1 MYAVCIFGTTILRLS
16 GLHDLANIS
25 YAYFL
30 LSCWNECVKKSHF
43 TQLSHTCCS
52 HLQLLLASI
61 CFFFVFGFTLH
72 FCPLQAVKCRRNFLP
87 LVYAAFGIVYQ
98 TFPVLNEIS
107 TGGFLQ
113 NKRSLLFYAINFD
126 SFPARSCISAR
137 ALPPLPLPAHMFAC
151 NVWHDQWSAACAAD

>member
-1 MYAVCIFGTTILRLS
+1 MTWRTFLMPSFCYPAEMNALKNRISRNFLTLAVAFTIVV
-16 GLHDLANIS
+16 GKHM
-25 YAYFL
+25 F
-30 LSCWNECVKKSHF
+30 
-43 TQLSHTCCS
+43 
-52 HLQLLLASI
+52 
-61 CFFFVFGFTLH
+61 FGFTLH

-87 LVYAAFGIVYQ
+87 LVYAAFGIVCQ

-113 NKRSLLFYAINFD
+113 NKRSLLFFAINFD

-151 NVWHDQWSAACAAD
+151 NVWHDQ